1 MNDRQ
6 PTILIIGYGNDLRSD
21 DAVGKIASQTI
32 SSWQLPNVD
41 TLTLHQLTPELA
53 ENIAKVDRVIF
64 IDAYPASE
72 NCPVRVEPLEM
83 AATKTS
89 IDHASNPRSLLA
101 LVQTLYKRAPQA
113 WLVTI
118 PAVNFELGE
127 EISLV
132 ARQGIKLAIAEIE
145 RLIKTISV
153 ERFLL

>member
-6 PTILIIGYGNDLRSD
+6 PNILVIGYGNDLRSD
-21 DAVGKIASQTI
+21 DAVGKIASKTI
-32 SSWQLPNVD
+32 ASWQLPNVD

-53 ENIAKVDRVIF
+53 EQIAQFDRVIF

-72 NCPVRVEPLEM
+72 DDSVRVEPLELT
-83 AATKTS
+83 ATNT
-89 IDHASNPRSLLA
+89 IVNHISNPRSLLT
-101 LVQTLYKRAPQA
+101 LVRDVYSRSPQA

-132 ARQGIKLAIAEIE
+132 AQRGIKLAITEID
-145 RLIKTISV
+145 RLIKIIT
-153 ERFLL
+153 